1 VAGVAVGVGVT
12 GVGVIVTGDGIVDVV
27 VALGVLAG
35 VDAFVLVSAAA
46 EWSITIPL
54 DAPMATTI
62 NMTATSKDAK
72 AAARMA

>member
-1 VAGVAVGVGVT
+1 M
-12 GVGVIVTGDGIVDVV
+12 
-27 VALGVLAG
+27 
-35 VDAFVLVSAAA
+35 
-46 EWSITIPL
+46 TIPL

>member
-1 VAGVAVGVGVT
+1 VTGVGVGVT

-46 EWSITIPL
+46 
-54 DAPMATTI
+54 D
-62 NMTATSKDAK
+62 
-72 AAARMA
+72 